1 MKTNM
6 KKAIVPAL
14 FAMAFAA
21 GCGTPPEPPP
31 PTVNEILASKN
42 ITLDFPA
49 AGKGGPAKGVAP
61 GDEASQFVKVASPF
75 KVYELEGGH
84 RRAQMRIRNITAE
97 AFGVA
102 YVVSWFDTD
111 GAELF
116 ARPRKTALLQ
126 PMSTVAL
133 TDFCTDPT
141 GVAAEIELHL
151 VPADQVVE
159 NTLTFEDAARELV
172 SKFASDTQFL
182 AALKKVQAALGK
194 DKKPIMVVRSFE
206 IDGPRGALRLDT
218 LAQDFRN
225 EVRKTGFFDLK
236 DDEATQAMIDRIKF
250 SADSGLESGEL
261 LEAFRSHVSPDFI
274 LTGVLRSGKN
284 GRGILFLTL
293 HDLSGTSGRG
303 GTIAWEDKTP
313 IGE

>member
-1 MKTNM
+1 MKVTDPRGVTKVLTNSGS
-6 KKAIVPAL
+6 A
-14 FAMAFAA
+14 
-21 GCGTPPEPPP
+21 
-31 PTVNEILASKN
+31 
-42 ITLDFPA
+42 
-49 AGKGGPAKGVAP
+49 
-61 GDEASQFVKVASPF
+61 Q
-75 KVYELEGGH
+75 EG
-84 RRAQMRIRNITAE
+84 
-97 AFGVA
+97 GVA
-102 YVVSWFDTD
+102 YYLISDIPAVY
-111 GAELF
+111 
-116 ARPRKTALLQ
+116 LL
-126 PMSTVAL
+126 S
-133 TDFCTDPT
+133 
-141 GVAAEIELHL
+141 
-151 VPADQVVE
+151 
-159 NTLTFEDAARELV
+159 NYTLTFEDAARELV

-250 SADSGLESGEL
+250 SADTGLESGEL